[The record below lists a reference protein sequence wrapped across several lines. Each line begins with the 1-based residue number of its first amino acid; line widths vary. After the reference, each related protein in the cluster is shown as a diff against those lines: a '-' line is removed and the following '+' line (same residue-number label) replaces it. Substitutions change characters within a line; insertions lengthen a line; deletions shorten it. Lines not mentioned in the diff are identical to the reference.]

1 VSERRSGTA
10 GGGSGPGGPRRP
22 GRGTPGH
29 RTARPRPL
37 VADELADAKPTRRRP
52 RLTGRSLI
60 LVLVLAVLAVSYA
73 SSMKAYLQQ
82 RAHIA
87 ELKEQIAERSDSID
101 ALEREKRRWDD
112 EAYVRAQARERFGYL
127 MPGETAYVVL
137 DEDGEP
143 IETRSELHD
152 PGQVLREPPEAWWQD
167 AWSSVEL
174 AGNPPKQRGL
184 APASELDA
192 PGE

>member
-1 VSERRSGTA
+1 MLPVAADETTT
-10 GGGSGPGGPRRP
+10 GSG
-22 GRGTPGH
+22 
-29 RTARPRPL
+29 
-37 VADELADAKPTRRRP
+37 RRP

-60 LVLVLAVLAVSYA
+60 LVLVVAVLAVSYA

-87 ELKEQIAERSDSID
+87 ELKEQIAERSASID
-101 ALEREKRRWDD
+101 SLEREKRRWDD

-137 DEDGEP
+137 DEHGEP
-143 IETRSELHD
+143 IESRSELHD
-152 PGQVLREPPEAWWQD
+152 PGQVLREPPTPWWDD
-167 AWSSVEL
+167 AWESVEL
-174 AGNPPKQRGL
+174 AGHPPRERGL
-184 APASELDA
+184 APASELEA